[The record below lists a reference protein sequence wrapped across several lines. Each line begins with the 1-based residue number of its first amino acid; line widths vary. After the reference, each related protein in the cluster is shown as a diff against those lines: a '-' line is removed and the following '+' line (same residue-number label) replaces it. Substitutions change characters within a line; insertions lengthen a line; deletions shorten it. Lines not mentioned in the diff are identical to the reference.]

1 MSCPSMSCSC
11 TLLPLLV
18 LLLCSR
24 ISCSFAS
31 SAACT
36 SCDGMNYSFPSS
48 STDTSSDG
56 LVLLRDAE
64 VSNGALHLT
73 PASQNNNRS
82 GAALL
87 AAPVTLWCLDSQEER
102 QNASFDASFTMIVPY
117 SSPAE
122 EVAGWN
128 GKGLVFVV
136 VPTLNSPPLG
146 ILGLSN
152 NPPKAA
158 ATSDFIAFKF
168 NKVKQSSDPDDNSI
182 ILSVGIFISSLSPAE
197 IINASIQ
204 ATKKNHTV
212 RIMLDRP
219 QEEITMDVEGRTYK
233 TNISAHVP
241 QRAFVGFLAST
252 AVSPELHS
260 ISSWSLRIELEH
272 GKDIDWKVTLPAV
285 LGCICVTAIMNIF
298 VAAFYF
304 NSKYN
309 KLKMELVLSETL
321 RRLPGMPREFKHATM
336 RKATDNFHEARRLG
350 KGGFGAVYKG
360 TLWSGKDGMTCV
372 EVAVKKFTRNEN
384 RCYDDFLAEIDIINR
399 LRHRNIVPLV
409 GWCYEKGELLLIYE
423 YMPNGSLDQH
433 LCSSSQPESILGWTT
448 RYDIVA
454 DIAAGLHYVH
464 HEHEHMVLH
473 RDIKASNIML
483 DSAFRARLGDF
494 GLARI
499 VGLDKNSY
507 TDLGVA
513 GTWGFIA
520 PEYSVSHKATRK
532 TDIYAFGVLVLEIV
546 TGRQALCVFQD
557 TFQLLVDWVWRFR
570 REGRLL
576 EAVDKKV
583 VSMEDYDADG
593 AIRLL
598 LLGLACANPNP
609 VDRPNMAEVVRV
621 VAKSVPAPD
630 VPIVKPAFV
639 WPPEDGIPQSFD
651 DDITE
656 MSDLDESHWEETS
669 SSDALAVSAIIR
681 RKARVSSIG

>member
-1 MSCPSMSCSC
+1 MSCLSMSCLC
-11 TLLPLLV
+11 LLLL

-31 SAACT
+31 SAACSRDVT
-36 SCDGMNYSFPSS
+36 NYSFHYSFSS
-48 STDTSSDG
+48 DSSDG

-64 VSNGALHLT
+64 ISNGALHLT
-73 PASQNNNRS
+73 PGPRNSNRS

-87 AAPVTLWCLDSQEER
+87 AAPVTLWSQNSEGFM
-102 QNASFDASFTMIVPY
+102 QNASFDTSFTMNFPY
-117 SSPAE
+117 SSPAGQE
-122 EVAGWN
+122 AAGPN
-128 GKGLVFVV
+128 GEGLAFVV

-146 ILGLSN
+146 ILGLRN
-152 NPPKAA
+152 NPPKD
-158 ATSDFIAFKF
+158 TSSASRGTGFFLVKF
-168 NKVKQSSDPDDNSI
+168 FDMDDNRSRLNISI
-182 ILSVGIFISSLSPAE
+182 ITSAASLVNTMSIATNQTTTKNYKISIKYTRQHVG
-197 IINASIQ
+197 
-204 ATKKNHTV
+204 V
-212 RIMLDRP
+212 Y
-219 QEEITMDVEGRTYK
+219 MDDKPVLEADL
-233 TNISAHVP
+233 NLNDNVL
-241 QRAFVGFLAST
+241 QRAFFGFLFS
-252 AVSPELHS
+252 SELHS
-260 ISSWSLRIELEH
+260 ILSWELTVKLP
-272 GKDIDWKVTLPAV
+272 GNDNKDIDWKVTLPAV
-285 LGCICVTAIMNIF
+285 LGCISVTAIMKMF

-304 NSKYN
+304 KSKYN

-372 EVAVKKFTRNEN
+372 EVAVKKFTGDEN
-384 RCYDDFLAEIDIINR
+384 RRYDDFLAEIDIINR

-433 LCSSSQPESILGWTT
+433 LCPKEQPQRILGWAT

-483 DSAFRARLGDF
+483 DSTFRARLGDF

-520 PEYSVSHKATRK
+520 PEYSVSHKATRR
-532 TDIYAFGVLVLEIV
+532 TDVYAFGVLVLEIL
-546 TGRQALCVFQD
+546 TGRRALCVFQD
-557 TFQLLVDWVWRFR
+557 TFQLLTDWVWRLHQ
-570 REGRLL
+570 EGRLL

-583 VSMEDYDADG
+583 VSTEEYDADG
-593 AIRLL
+593 ATRLL
-598 LLGLACANPNP
+598 LLGLACTNPNP
-609 VDRPNMAEVVRV
+609 LDRPTMAEAVQV
-621 VAKSVPAPD
+621 VAKSAPAPD
-630 VPIVKPAFV
+630 VPHVKPSFV
-639 WPPEDGIPQSFD
+639 WPPEEGMPQSF

>member
-1 MSCPSMSCSC
+1 MSCSC

-18 LLLCSR
+18 LLLCLR
-24 ISCSFAS
+24 ISCSIAS
-31 SAACT
+31 SAAC
-36 SCDGMNYSFPSS
+36 SCCDSMNRSFPSFS
-48 STDTSSDG
+48 SDSSDG
-56 LVLLRDAE
+56 LVLLDAE
-64 VSNGALHLT
+64 ISNGALHLT
-73 PASQNNNRS
+73 PGSRNNNRS
-82 GAALL
+82 GAVLL
-87 AAPVTLWCLDSQEER
+87 AAPVTLWCQNSEGFR
-102 QNASFDASFTMIVPY
+102 QNSSFDTSFTMNVPY
-117 SSPAE
+117 SSPADE
-122 EVAGWN
+122 ASGWHAE
-128 GKGLVFVV
+128 GLVFVIG
-136 VPTLNSPPLG
+136 PTLNIPSLG
-146 ILGLSN
+146 IMGLSN
-152 NPPKAA
+152 NPSND
-158 ATSDFIAFKF
+158 TSTSSGSGFIVVRF
-168 NKVKQSSDPDDNSI
+168 DPDDNHDSLNISI
-182 ILSVGIFISSLSPAE
+182 ITSAPSPL
-197 IINASIQ
+197 NSTSIATYQ
-204 ATKKNHTV
+204 ATAKNYKISIKYTRQHV
-212 RIMLDRP
+212 VVYIDFVGLLDKP
-219 QEEITMDVEGRTYK
+219 VLEANLNLNDYI
-233 TNISAHVP
+233 P
-241 QRAFVGFLAST
+241 QRAFVGFLLS
-252 AVSPELHS
+252 SELHS
-260 ISSWSLRIELEH
+260 ILSWNLTVTLPGD

-285 LGCICVTAIMNIF
+285 LGCICVTAIMNMF
-298 VAAFYF
+298 VAALYF

-309 KLKMELVLSETL
+309 KLKMELVLAETL

-350 KGGFGAVYKG
+350 RGGFGAVYKG

-433 LCSSSQPESILGWTT
+433 LYPSSQPSRILGWTT
-448 RYDIVA
+448 RYSNVA

-473 RDIKASNIML
+473 RDIKASNVML

-532 TDIYAFGVLVLEIV
+532 TDIYAFGILVLEIV

-557 TFQLLVDWVWRFR
+557 TFQLLIDWVWRLH

-609 VDRPNMAEVVRV
+609 VDRPSMTEVVRAI
-621 VAKSVPAPD
+621 AKAVPVPD

-639 WPPEDGIPQSFD
+639 WPPEEGILPNFD

-656 MSDLDESHWEETS
+656 TSDLDEGRWEEIS